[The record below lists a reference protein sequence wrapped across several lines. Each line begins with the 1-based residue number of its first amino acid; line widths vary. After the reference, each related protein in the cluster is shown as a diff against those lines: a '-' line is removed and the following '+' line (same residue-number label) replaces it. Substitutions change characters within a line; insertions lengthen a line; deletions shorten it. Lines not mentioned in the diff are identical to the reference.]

1 MMSKNYYDE
10 DDYELGGLDSVDE
23 GEFFGDMDED
33 TVAFDIQMEEFEAE
47 FNMLISQAE
56 GELAEAIEEGDLSRA
71 DRLQDEI
78 ELIMMTDFSL
88 KEMR

>member
-1 MMSKNYYDE
+1 MSKNYYDD
-10 DDYELGGLDSVDE
+10 DDYEFGSIEAVDE

-56 GELAEAIEEGDLSRA
+56 GELAAAIEEGDLSKA

>member
-1 MMSKNYYDE
+1 MSKNYYDD
-10 DDYELGGLDSVDE
+10 DDYEFGSIESVDE

>member
-1 MMSKNYYDE
+1 MSKHYYDD
-10 DDYELGGLDSVDE
+10 DDYEFDGIDSVDE
-23 GEFFGDMDED
+23 GEFFGDMDEE
-33 TVAFDIQMEEFEAE
+33 TVAFDIQMAEFEAE
-47 FNMLISQAE
+47 FNTLIAQAE
-56 GELAEAIEEGDLSRA
+56 GDLAAAIEEGNLSLA